1 MLPTPVKTGPGGAL
15 SINIDN
21 DSMGDLGKAFG
32 DALKPLVKGIN
43 NLNQTMIKA
52 MAPDPESKTDRGK
65 DLIKGPD
72 AGKEDGSKMTVG
84 KFGFGA
90 LAVLA
95 AALTGTTKELQGI
108 VNTFAFPK
116 TLKLLKAPFTLLKK
130 GFGGIQ
136 KLFQGIG
143 NYFKKQTGPAGLRK
157 TFGKAGVVDKFFMSM
172 KRVGDSI
179 GDLGKN
185 VKGKI
190 GGFFKGGVI
199 DKFFTST
206 KNMTDGIKN
215 FSPSTLKT
223 QAAFGK
229 GGNLGKFF
237 LTTGNFVDRV
247 KDFLTPV
254 KNVLSGI
261 GKIMEPLKKLGGG
274 LGSLLKPLMPLL
286 KTIFFPITIIM
297 GIIDGVKGFI
307 EGYKDQGFIDGLLT
321 GLGNIIGGIIGAP
334 LDLVKNLAA
343 FLLEKLG
350 FEAVAESLKEFSFK
364 DMIKN
369 AFGGIANFFGNLPS
383 IIEGAIRSIP
393 KVGNAVA
400 DFIFGKTKA
409 SEVGQA
415 QKNVQDIDEKIAEAR
430 ANKQGFDTKGK
441 KTFDEIEADIAAGR
455 DVSKKDM
462 KFYEAS
468 KKEIADLEAQK
479 QAELGKSVALQ
490 TEGLDLGAKKAA
502 GMSTADILKENAAVL
517 QNLSPAE
524 REKLIQDLDTMDTA
538 ALKDKAQSDAIAAA
552 EATAEDPLTDEQ
564 KADIRAKATADF
576 EKTVGRTKSTLATPV
591 PPTPMEGQVLDEKSA
606 PIVSSNV
613 GGSPTDNSTTDNSTT
628 TTSNSITNNNYGGG
642 GGSGMDTRN
651 QDGSLFNQQG
661 TYSI

>member
-1 MLPTPVKTGPGGAL
+1 MLPQPAKTGPGGAL

-32 DALKPLVKGIN
+32 NALKPLVKGIN

-108 VNTFAFPK
+108 VNTLAFPK

-274 LGSLLKPLMPLL
+274 LGSLLKPLMPLV

-297 GIIDGVKGFI
+297 GIIDGIKGFI

-321 GLGNIIGGIIGAP
+321 GLGNILGGIIGAP

-350 FEAVAESLKEFSFK
+350 FEAVAEALKEFSFK

-393 KVGNAVA
+393 KIGNAVA
-400 DFIFGKTKA
+400 DFIFGKSKA

-415 QKNVQDIDEKIAEAR
+415 QENVQDIDEKIAKAR
-430 ANKQGFDTKGK
+430 ANKQGIDTKGK

-455 DVSKKDM
+455 DVSDKDR
-462 KFYEAS
+462 KFFEES

-479 QAELGKSVALQ
+479 DAELGKSIALQ
-490 TEGLDLGAKKAA
+490 TEGLNLGAKKAA

-517 QNLSPAE
+517 KNLSPEE
-524 REKLIQDLDTMDTA
+524 RDKLIQDLDTLSPQ
-538 ALKDKAQSDAIAAA
+538 ALKTQAQTDAVMAA

-564 KADIRAKATADF
+564 RAEIKEKAAAEFDKRKKRTIVPKAEA
-576 EKTVGRTKSTLATPV
+576 V
-591 PPTPMEGQVLDEKSA
+591 PPTPMEGQALDEKSA
-606 PIVSSNV
+606 PIVSTNV
-613 GGSPTDNSTTDNSTT
+613 GGSSTDNSTTDNSTT
-628 TTSNSITNNNYGGG
+628 STNNSITNNNYGGG

>member
-32 DALKPLVKGIN
+32 SALKPLVKGIN

-52 MAPDPESKTDRGK
+52 MAPDPESKADRGK

-72 AGKEDGSKMTVG
+72 AGKEKDGSKMTVG
-84 KFGFGA
+84 QLGFAG

-116 TLKLLKAPFTLLKK
+116 VLKLLAAPFVLLKK
-130 GFGGIQ
+130 GFGGIT

-143 NYFKKQTGPAGLRK
+143 NYFKKQTGPSGLRK

-179 GDLGKN
+179 GNLGKN
-185 VKGKI
+185 IKGSI
-190 GGFFKGGVI
+190 GSFFKGGVI

-206 KNMTDGIKN
+206 KKVSDGIKN
-215 FSPSTLKT
+215 FSPSLLKT

-237 LTTGNFVDRV
+237 LATGNFVDKV
-247 KDFLTPV
+247 KDFLTPI
-254 KNVLSGI
+254 KNVLGNVK
-261 GKIMEPLKKLGGG
+261 KIIEPLKSVGGG
-274 LGSLLKPLMPLL
+274 FLKFLKPLMPLVRTFAL
-286 KTIFFPITIIM
+286 PITIIM
-297 GIIDGVKGFI
+297 GIIDGIKGFI
-307 EGYKDQGFIDGLLT
+307 EGYKDGGFLDGLLT
-321 GLGNIIGGIIGAP
+321 GLGNIIGGIVGAP

-343 FLLEKLG
+343 WLLEKLG
-350 FEAVAESLKEFSFK
+350 FKAIADSLKDFSFK

-369 AFGGIANFFGNLPS
+369 VFGGIVNFFQNFPA
-383 IIEGAIRSIP
+383 IIEGAIRALPGGDVI
-393 KVGNAVA
+393 A
-400 DFIFGKTKA
+400 DFFLGKSKKA
-409 SEVGQA
+409 EIGKA
-415 QKNVQDIDEKIAEAR
+415 QEQVQDIDEKIAKAR
-430 ANKQGFDTKGK
+430 ANKQGWDTKSK

-462 KFYEAS
+462 KFYEVQ
-468 KKEIADLEAQK
+468 KKEIDELELQK
-479 QAELGKSVALQ
+479 KGQLGKSLALK
-490 TEGLDLGAKKAA
+490 TEGLNLGAKKAA
-502 GMSTADILKENAAVL
+502 GMSTADIIKQHASVLKDLTPE
-517 QNLSPAE
+517 E
-524 REKLIQDLDTMDTA
+524 RDQLIADLDTSSPE
-538 ALKDKAQSDAIAAA
+538 ALKTQAQTNALMAA
-552 EATAEDPLTDEQ
+552 EATAKDPLTDEQ
-564 KADIRAKATADF
+564 RAEIKEKAAAEFDKRKKRTIVPKAQVAQ
-576 EKTVGRTKSTLATPV
+576 
-591 PPTPMEGQVLDEKSA
+591 PTPLEGKALDEKSA
-606 PIVSSNV
+606 EINNV
-613 GGSPTDNSTTDNSTT
+613 VTSGGSTDNSTTDNSSTNT
-628 TTSNSITNNNYGGG
+628 NNSITNNNYGGG

-651 QDGSLFNQQG
+651 QDGSLFSQQG